1 MDEKKA
7 FSVCDTGVSLV
18 GWNQEKLVRVYD
30 KKRVWCVTPERLWLG
45 VTHGGVQR

>member
-1 MDEKKA
+1 MRRRQ

-30 KKRVWCVTPERLWLG
+30 KKRVWV
-45 VTHGGVQR
+45 